1 MKRRILLLTNPP
13 WLKTGLAQA
22 GTSLMKYLYS
32 RSDKYELAWYCSQV
46 SEADPQLRMT
56 PWKSYGA
63 LPSDPQSIQQLNQD
77 PGKARDAS
85 YGAWNIDKVI
95 KDFKPDVFIGSDD
108 AWGFNKGNFLDK
120 PWWNKIN
127 SILHITLDSY
137 PILEQAFE
145 QAEHTKTYL
154 TWAKFAQND
163 MKRRNP
169 KCQHV
174 GQIYGAMDTDQFTP
188 ISANEKAEL
197 RKRFGIGPNTVI
209 FNYVFRNQLRKS
221 ANLILEGF
229 AQFKRENPTADVKL
243 HFHTS
248 VSERAMGW
256 DLPKMMAFYGIPN
269 TDVLFTYVCKQ
280 CGQWHVSPYLGEDIN
295 CPYCKA
301 EKSMIT
307 VNIVHGVPANE
318 MKYIYG
324 IADAA
329 FSVHTSGGQELTSCQ
344 SMLCGLPLA
353 CTNYSCGEDF
363 CANPDVFSLSWHPYH
378 EAGTNFIKAAT
389 DIGDIKK
396 FMTRIWRMNPKDVK
410 ALGERSRAWAK
421 KTFSIETIGAQW
433 ETLIDSLPVVDWSTV
448 DLTPQIK
455 NDQYPFPQI
464 EDPDKFL
471 TALYTEILKMD
482 ERPDGDGRKHWLAR
496 MKEGMK
502 REEIYNYFLSVAK
515 TENAKQGA
523 PQQDFWSMIDKT
535 TGRKRAIFVVRE
547 SLGDCLMCTQLFE
560 SFHREYPNHDLYVAT
575 KPGMFPIFEGNP
587 HVFKLL
593 PHTDVME
600 LEMAMCGAGQKEAY
614 FDVFLYPAIATQ
626 RWLAYLNHES
636 AAFKQHLY
644 LT

>member
-1 MKRRILLLTNPP
+1 
-13 WLKTGLAQA
+13 
-22 GTSLMKYLYS
+22 MKYLYKLG
-32 RSDKYELAWYCSQV
+32 KYELAWYCSQV
-46 SEADPQLRMT
+46 SENDPNLSLT

-77 PGKARDAS
+77 PGKMRDAT
-85 YGAWNIDKVI
+85 YGSWNIDKVI
-95 KDFKPDVFIGSDD
+95 KDFKPDVMIGSDD
-108 AWGFNKGNFLDK
+108 AWAFGKGNFLDK
-120 PWWNKIN
+120 PWWKKIN

-137 PILEQAFE
+137 PILDQAFE

-154 TWAKFAQND
+154 TWAKFAQKD
-163 MKRRNP
+163 MKRRSP

-174 GQIYGAMDTDQFTP
+174 GQIYGAMDTDQFSP
-188 ISANEKAEL
+188 IKLEEKSEL

-221 ANLILEGF
+221 ANLILEAF
-229 AQFKRENPTADVKL
+229 ARFKQENPTADVKL

-248 VSERAMGW
+248 VSEMGQGW
-256 DLPKMMAFYGIPN
+256 NLPKMMAYYGIAN

-307 VNIVHGVPANE
+307 TNIIHGVPANE
-318 MKYIYG
+318 MKYVYG

-329 FSVHTSGGQELTSCQ
+329 FSVMTSGGQELTSCQ

-378 EAGTNFIKAAT
+378 ETGTNFVKAAT
-389 DIGDIKK
+389 DVGDIKK
-396 FMTRIWRMNPKDVK
+396 FMQKIWRMSPRDVK
-410 ALGERSRAWAK
+410 ILGERGRQWAK

-433 ETLIDSLPVVDWSTV
+433 EQLIDSLPAVDWSTI
-448 DLTPQIK
+448 DLTSQVK

-471 TALYTEILKMD
+471 TALYMEILKMD
-482 ERPDGDGRKHWLAR
+482 ERPDGEGRKHWLQR

-502 REEIYNYFLSVAK
+502 REDIYNFFIGVAK
-515 TENAKQGA
+515 QENTKQGVS
-523 PQQDFWSMIDKT
+523 QQDFWSLIDKT
-535 TGRKRAIFVVRE
+535 TGRKRAIFVIRE

-560 SFHREYPNHDLYVAT
+560 SFHQVYPNHDLYIAT
-575 KPGMFPIFEGNP
+575 KEVNFPIFAGNP
-587 HVFKLL
+587 YVFKTL
-593 PHTDVME
+593 PYMDVMAQ
-600 LEMAMCGAGQKEAY
+600 EMAMCGAGQKEKY
-614 FDVFLYPAIATQ
+614 FDVFLMPAVGSQIH
-626 RWLAYLNHES
+626 LKYLYSE
-636 AAFKQHLY
+636 AGAFKNDLL